1 MAVPGD
7 YANSVLA
14 NKDANRAT
22 ALKLYTGEVLKA
34 FNQKNIALGTVKNRT
49 IQGGSSAQFI
59 VSGAA
64 ASGDIQTHTRGAAV
78 TPVLLGNDE
87 RTISVSTRLVHSH
100 FLDAVDEKIAQWD
113 VMSEMA
119 RQSGIVLSD
128 KIDTDVFQLIGDAII
143 TAPLVGQSY
152 ATVVDSGEV
161 SEAAYN
167 ALTSTARG
175 DILIDMSFQAQVA
188 LDQKNV
194 PTDGRIMVLDRQS
207 YADLVQSNKGT
218 NIDYVDRGNGSIS
231 NGRIAMMADL
241 PIMWTNNLPATI
253 GATTTAL
260 EGTPLGFVYTPDVA
274 GVVTLIG
281 LKSELNYD
289 YIRLGHLLVSYY
301 ALGMGVLNPS
311 CVVGLMNMAQADSDT
326 DADTPQ

>member
-1 MAVPGD
+1 
-7 YANSVLA
+7 
-14 NKDANRAT
+14 
-22 ALKLYTGEVLKA
+22 
-34 FNQKNIALGTVKNRT
+34 
-49 IQGGSSAQFI
+49 
-59 VSGAA
+59 
-64 ASGDIQTHTRGAAV
+64 
-78 TPVLLGNDE
+78 
-87 RTISVSTRLVHSH
+87 
-100 FLDAVDEKIAQWD
+100 
-113 VMSEMA
+113 MSEMA

-152 ATVVDSGEV
+152 ATVVDTGTTT
-161 SEAAYN
+161 AAYD
-167 ALTSTARG
+167 ALTATQRG

-241 PIMWTNNLPATI
+241 PIVWTNNLPASVGT
-253 GATTTAL
+253 GATAL
-260 EGTPLGFVYTPDVA
+260 EGRPLGFVYTPDVA

-289 YIRLGHLLVSYY
+289 YHRLGHLLVSYY

-311 CVVGLMNMAQADSDT
+311 CVVGLMSNTQTDSDT
-326 DADTPQ
+326 NPATPQ